1 MSFHAELHPF
11 LGRCSRCNAQV
22 LWVKH
27 DHQDVAIDNVA
38 AGSGDLAIVVPLI
51 PGAGE
56 LSIVHGIRSSYAR
69 HEPRC
74 PKREPRARRDKAFS
88 AFDRRARRCL
98 RFVFGGAR

>member
-1 MSFHAELHPF
+1 MSFHVELHPF
-11 LGRCSRCNAQV
+11 LGRCFRCNAEV

-27 DHQDVAIDNVA
+27 QHQDVAIDNVA

-56 LSIVHGIRSSYAR
+56 LSIVPGIRSSYAR

-74 PKREPRARRDKAFS
+74 PKRERSTKREKAFS
-88 AFDRRARRCL
+88 AFGARRL
-98 RFVFGGAR
+98 LHFVFGGAR